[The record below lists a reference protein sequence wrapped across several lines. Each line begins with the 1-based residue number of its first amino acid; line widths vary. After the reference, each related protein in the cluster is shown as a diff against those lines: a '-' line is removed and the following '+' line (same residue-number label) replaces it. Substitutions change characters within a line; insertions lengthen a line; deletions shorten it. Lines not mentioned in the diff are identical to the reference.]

1 MLRFLYIIILTIV
14 GFFLQSCMVSHKKVH
29 TDFFDNPGFKNSS
42 TFVSINVPTFL
53 ARSYVKKAL
62 REDNDSQEVID
73 LVKKVKDVKVLIV
86 GDSKT
91 PIRAE
96 FQKYLTKNNYE
107 EWMSIKQEG
116 NLISLNAQ
124 QSSDIIKRMIITVRA
139 ENDETIFVDV
149 KGKFSPDDISKLM
162 NATEKN
168 QIKINRN

>member
-1 MLRFLYIIILTIV
+1 MLRFIYIIILAVV

-29 TDFFDNPGFKNSS
+29 TDFFDNPGFKNNS
-42 TFVSINVPTFL
+42 TYLSVNVPTFL
-53 ARSYVKKAL
+53 ARSYVKNAM
-62 REDNDSQEVID
+62 REAGDSQEVID

-86 GDSKT
+86 GNSTT
-91 PIRAE
+91 PIRTE

-124 QSSDIIKRMIITVRA
+124 QSADVIKRMIITVQA

-149 KGKFSPDDISKLM
+149 TGKFTSDDISKLM

>member
-1 MLRFLYIIILTIV
+1 MIV
-14 GFFLQSCMVSHKKVH
+14 
-29 TDFFDNPGFKNSS
+29 
-42 TFVSINVPTFL
+42 
-53 ARSYVKKAL
+53 
-62 REDNDSQEVID
+62 
-73 LVKKVKDVKVLIV
+73 LVKKVNDVKVLIV

-91 PIRAE
+91 PTRTE
-96 FQKYLTKNNYE
+96 FQIYLTKNIYE
-107 EWMSIKQEG
+107 EWMPIKQEG

-124 QSSDIIKRMIITVRA
+124 QSSDIIKRMIIKVRA

>member
-1 MLRFLYIIILTIV
+1 MLRFIYIIILAVV
-14 GFFLQSCMVSHKKVH
+14 GFFLQSCMVSNKKVH
-29 TDFFDNPGFKNSS
+29 TDFFDNPGFKNNS
-42 TFVSINVPTFL
+42 TYLSVNVPTFL
-53 ARSYVKKAL
+53 ARSYVKNAM
-62 REDNDSQEVID
+62 REAGDSQEVID

-86 GDSKT
+86 GNSTT
-91 PIRAE
+91 PIRTE

-124 QSSDIIKRMIITVRA
+124 QSADVIKRMIITVRA

-149 KGKFSPDDISKLM
+149 TGKFTSDDISKLM